1 MAAVEV
7 SDYTAGRIGAIVED
21 ALKASGA
28 LGVHP
33 TPLEAVRAHA
43 GLEVVESPGLRR
55 EVLGA
60 VWLEER
66 TLFVAGGQSAPR
78 RRFTEAHELTHALC
92 PWHEAVLRL
101 DTAAELFGPA
111 RHALEAE
118 ANAGA
123 AMLIFQGAP
132 FAAEAAALPTSLA
145 SVRALAERYGA
156 SLHATLRH
164 YVHSHPR
171 PVAMLTVGRFPLK
184 DGSLPVWH
192 GLESPGARAAGPLA
206 GTLGRQGLATGTELR
221 ELVEAAR
228 RSSEPP
234 VASIVRQGRRLRA
247 EAHYNR
253 HAFLVLLSVERRAVR
268 SPVRPPAGRPAPRL
282 LSAHR

>member
-1 MAAVEV
+1 MTAVEV
-7 SDYTAGRIGAIVED
+7 SDYTAGRIAAIVDD
-21 ALKASGA
+21 ALRRSGA

-43 GLEVVESPGLRR
+43 ALEVVESSGLPP

-66 TLFVAGGQSAPR
+66 TLFVDSGQSAPR
-78 RRFTEAHELTHALC
+78 RRFTEAHELVHALC

-132 FAAEAAALPTSLA
+132 FTAEAAALPASFA

-164 YVHSHPR
+164 FVQSHPA
-171 PVAMLTVGRFPLK
+171 PVAMLTTGRFPRK
-184 DGSLPVWH
+184 DGSLPVWQQL
-192 GLESPGARAAGPLA
+192 GSPGARAAGLLA
-206 GTLGRQGLATGTELR
+206 GALGCQGLATGSELR

-234 VASIVRQGRRLRA
+234 VGSIVWQGRRLRA

-253 HAFLVLLSVERRAVR
+253 HAFLVLLALER
-268 SPVRPPAGRPAPRL
+268 SPGRPAARRPGPRL

>member
-1 MAAVEV
+1 MLAVEV

-21 ALKASGA
+21 ALRRSGA

-66 TLFVAGGQSAPR
+66 ALFVDAGQSAPR
-78 RRFTEAHELTHALC
+78 RRFTEAHELIHALC

-111 RHALEAE
+111 RRALEAE

-123 AMLIFQGAP
+123 AMLLFQGSS
-132 FAAEAAALPTSLA
+132 FAAEAAALPTTLG
-145 SVRALAERYGA
+145 SVATLAERYGA
-156 SLHATLRH
+156 SLHATLRQ
-164 YVHSHPR
+164 YVQTHPE
-171 PVAMLTVGRFPLK
+171 PVAMLTVGRFPRK
-184 DGSLPVWH
+184 DGSLPVWQRL
-192 GLESPGARAAGPLA
+192 GRLA
-206 GTLGRQGLATGTELR
+206 GRFGAGGLAQGSALR
-221 ELVEAAR
+221 ALVEAAR
-228 RSSEPP
+228 RSSSPP
-234 VASIVRQGRRLRA
+234 RASIVSGGRRVIA

-253 HAFLVLLSVERRAVR
+253 HAFLVLLAGE
-268 SPVRPPAGRPAPRL
+268 PVRRDRREGCRPDPRL
-282 LSAHR
+282 VSLHR

>member
-1 MAAVEV
+1 MTAVEV

-21 ALKASGA
+21 ALRRSGA

-43 GLEVVESPGLRR
+43 ALEIVESPDLRP

-66 TLFVAGGQSAPR
+66 TLFVVRSQSAPR
-78 RRFTEAHELTHALC
+78 RRFTEAHELIHALC
-92 PWHEAVLRL
+92 PWHQAVLRL

-123 AMLIFQGAP
+123 AMLIFQGSP
-132 FAAEAAALPTSLA
+132 FTAETAALPTSLA

-164 YVHSHPR
+164 YVQSHPR
-171 PVAMLTVGRFPLK
+171 PVAMLSVGRFPRR

-192 GLESPGARAAGPLA
+192 RLESPGARAAGPLA
-206 GTLGRQGLATGTELR
+206 GTLDRQGLATGSELR

-228 RSSEPP
+228 RSTEPP

-253 HAFLVLLSVERRAVR
+253 HAFLVLLALERRTGHA
-268 SPVRPPAGRPAPRL
+268 PVRPAAGCPGPRL